1 MLVGNLL
8 WYLKEIGHFLSMF
21 VSRNVQGSL
30 TLQGYECSGVSLQS
44 DRRGVLVSE
53 KYGSCGECYSNQIR
67 SLPYQLCFED

>member
-30 TLQGYECSGVSLQS
+30 TTAVNVQEALPL
-44 DRRGVLVSE
+44 DRRGVLV
-53 KYGSCGECYSNQIR
+53 
-67 SLPYQLCFED
+67 F